1 MVEMAAPSLCGEKS
15 VLPLSAPRLLPAPS
29 PFCLLLPNFK
39 LPEAALSEDEW
50 ALDCEATGDADGGDE
65 IGVFF
70 ERWLEEASLT
80 TGCPSSRASFIS
92 HDGD

>member
-1 MVEMAAPSLCGEKS
+1 MVEMAAPSPCGEEG
-15 VLPLSAPRLLPAPS
+15 VLPLSAPRLCPAPS

-39 LPEAALSEDEW
+39 LPEAALSDDEW
-50 ALDCEATGDADGGDE
+50 ALDCEATGDAYGGDE
-65 IGVFF
+65 FGVSF

-80 TGCPSSRASFIS
+80 TGCPSSCQSFNS